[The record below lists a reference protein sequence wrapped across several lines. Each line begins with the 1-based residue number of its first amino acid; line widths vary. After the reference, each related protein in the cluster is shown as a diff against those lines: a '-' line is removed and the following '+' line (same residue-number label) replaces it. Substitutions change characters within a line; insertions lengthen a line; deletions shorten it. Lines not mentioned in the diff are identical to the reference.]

1 MNRYKFHA
9 AVREAMSNYAH
20 TYVSDRGVKKSYLDV
35 YPMSWDKP
43 KEDCGYGGVIKT
55 LYIADGTPLTKR
67 DILIALGKKT
77 SSFSD
82 TFSRLRAAGLINN
95 VFGNGYGLTELG
107 EQYAHA
113 WLETYLEG
121 DDEDAEDNTQHD
133 EVISNVAQSIKCCAA
148 AIGCVA
154 KTIGNDVLG
163 SSVSALQKSVDEL
176 MKSL

>member
-1 MNRYKFHA
+1 MNCYKFHA

-35 YPMSWDKP
+35 YPMSWENP

-67 DILIALGKKT
+67 DILTALGKNTT
-77 SSFSD
+77 SNNG
-82 TFSRLRAAGLINN
+82 TFQKLRAAGLINN
-95 VFGNGYGLTELG
+95 ADSGYVLTILG
-107 EQYAHA
+107 EQYAQA
-113 WLETYLEG
+113 WF
-121 DDEDAEDNTQHD
+121 DEFEDVEDNTQRN

-154 KTIGNDVLG
+154 KAIGNGALG
-163 SSVSALQKSVDEL
+163 SSISALQKSVDEL
-176 MKSL
+176 MKSF